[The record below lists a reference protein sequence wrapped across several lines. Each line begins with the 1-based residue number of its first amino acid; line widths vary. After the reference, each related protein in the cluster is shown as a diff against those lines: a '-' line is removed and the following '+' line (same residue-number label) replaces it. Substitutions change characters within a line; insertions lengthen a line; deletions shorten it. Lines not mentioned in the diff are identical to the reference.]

1 MSSPE
6 MENTDTGSTGFDP
19 ARWLWLLD
27 KASPQLMT
35 QLANHGQLLHL
46 QWQQEKRRLQWIMLC
61 SVLSVSFV
69 FLALLFT
76 GFALLYLNKDNEYF
90 AVLIWALPL
99 CFTFMAIA
107 CFFIILDILLNFSLI
122 PFKFKSHP
130 TCQRARGR
138 RQGRSGSTLG
148 R

>member
-6 MENTDTGSTGFDP
+6 MENTDTGSVDFDP

-46 QWQQEKRRLQWIMLC
+46 QWQQEKRRLQWILLC
-61 SVLSVSFV
+61 SALSVSFV

-76 GFALLYLNKDNEYF
+76 GFALLYLNRDHDYF
-90 AVLIWALPL
+90 ALIIWALPL
-99 CFTFMAIA
+99 CFTFMAMV
-107 CFFIILDILLNFSLI
+107 CFFVIQRLGHKSQSSFSASCQEFIADIQLL
-122 PFKFKSHP
+122 
-130 TCQRARGR
+130 RG
-138 RQGRSGSTLG
+138 QI
-148 R
+148 

>member
-6 MENTDTGSTGFDP
+6 MENTDTGSAGFDP

-76 GFALLYLNKDNEYF
+76 GFALLYLNKDNDYF
-90 AVLIWALPL
+90 ALLIWALPL
-99 CFTFMAIA
+99 YFAFMAIT
-107 CFFIILDILLNFSLI
+107 CFFIIQRLGHKGQSAFSASCQEFIADIQLL
-122 PFKFKSHP
+122 
-130 TCQRARGR
+130 RG
-138 RQGRSGSTLG
+138 QT
-148 R
+148 